1 MTQPEVRPSVG
12 WKEPPPQ
19 TTPRLRLKPK
29 GPRTGRVDGAWWP
42 HSENLEA
49 EVPDLL
55 AVLSV
60 RLGPISY
67 VLYRMTEWVKARSEM
82 PIGDRF
88 VRLGGYDRQPSNT
101 VEIQGLGGRKLV
113 LLVVPAATDPDRAH
127 AIMMAAAAP
136 GNASTVDELLALSP
150 SSPRL

>member
-1 MTQPEVRPSVG
+1 MTQPEARPSVG

-19 TTPRLRLKPK
+19 HTPRLRLKPK
-29 GPRTGRVDGAWWP
+29 GPMTGRVDGAWWP
-42 HSENLEA
+42 HSEDLEA
-49 EVPDLL
+49 EIPDLL

-67 VLYRMTEWVKARSEM
+67 VLYKLTEWVKAAGKLT
-82 PIGDRF
+82 IGGRF
-88 VRLGGYDRQPSNT
+88 VRLSGYQRQPGNT
-101 VEIQGLGGRKLV
+101 LEVQGLGGRKIV

-136 GNASTVDELLALSP
+136 DDTSTVDELLAVGTDG
-150 SSPRL
+150 

>member
-1 MTQPEVRPSVG
+1 MTQPDARPSVG

-19 TTPRLRLKPK
+19 HTPRLRLKPK
-29 GPRTGRVDGAWWP
+29 GPLTGRVDGAWWP
-42 HSENLEA
+42 HTDDLEA

-67 VLYRMTEWVKARSEM
+67 VLYKMTEWVKARTKM

-88 VRLGGYDRQPSNT
+88 VRLGGYQRQPSNT
-101 VEIQGLGGRKLV
+101 VEVQGLGGRKVV

-127 AIMMAAAAP
+127 AIMMAASAP
-136 GNASTVDELLALSP
+136 ENASSVEDLLAAGDDA
-150 SSPRL
+150 

>member
-1 MTQPEVRPSVG
+1 MTQPDARPSVG

-19 TTPRLRLKPK
+19 HTPRLRLKPK
-29 GPRTGRVDGAWWP
+29 GPLTGRVDGAWWP
-42 HSENLEA
+42 HTDDLEA

-67 VLYRMTEWVKARSEM
+67 VLYKMTEWVKARTKM

-88 VRLGGYDRQPSNT
+88 VRLGGYQRQPSNT
-101 VEIQGLGGRKLV
+101 VEVQGLGGRKVV
-113 LLVVPAATDPDRAH
+113 LLVVPAATDPEGAH
-127 AIMMAAAAP
+127 AIMMAASAP
-136 GNASTVDELLALSP
+136 ENASSVEDLLAAGDDA
-150 SSPRL
+150 

>member
-1 MTQPEVRPSVG
+1 MTQPDARPSVG

-19 TTPRLRLKPK
+19 HTPRLRLKPK
-29 GPRTGRVDGAWWP
+29 GPLTGRVDGAWWP
-42 HSENLEA
+42 HSDDLEA

-67 VLYRMTEWVKARSEM
+67 VLYKMTEWVKARTKM

-88 VRLGGYDRQPSNT
+88 VRLGGYQRQPSNT
-101 VEIQGLGGRKLV
+101 VQVQGLNRREVV

-127 AIMMAAAAP
+127 AIMMAASAP
-136 GNASTVDELLALSP
+136 DNTSSVDELLAAGNDA
-150 SSPRL
+150 

>member
-1 MTQPEVRPSVG
+1 M
-12 WKEPPPQ
+12 
-19 TTPRLRLKPK
+19 
-29 GPRTGRVDGAWWP
+29 TGRVDGAWWP
-42 HSENLEA
+42 HSEDLEA

-67 VLYRMTEWVKARSEM
+67 VLYKLTEWVKAARKM
-82 PIGDRF
+82 PIGRRF
-88 VRLGGYDRQPSNT
+88 VRLGGYQRQPSNT
-101 VEIQGLGGRKLV
+101 VEIQGLGGRKIV

-136 GNASTVDELLALSP
+136 ENTSTVDELLAVGHGG
-150 SSPRL
+150 